1 MTQVDILAFGAHP
14 DDVELGC
21 AGTLSLSISQGKSVA
36 IIDLTEGELGT
47 RGDVQKRKKEAQ
59 NAANILNVKYRE
71 NLKFR
76 DGFFKNDES
85 HQIAVIKKIRS
96 FKPKIVLCNAFRD
109 RHIDHSKGN
118 KLVNESCFLSG
129 LKKIE
134 TFDSKGAI
142 QDSWRPRL
150 ILEYIQWD
158 DLEPDII
165 LDISGHLDKK
175 LQAVSAFKSQFY
187 NPDSGEIETPI
198 SSKNFIESVKY
209 RAQNLGR
216 IIGTSAGEGFT
227 SKQQLSID
235 NLFDL
240 IRQ

>member
-47 RGDVQKRKKEAQ
+47 RGNIQTRKKEAQ

-71 NLKFR
+71 NLKFK
-76 DGFFKNDES
+76 DGFFKNDEH
-85 HQIAVIKKIRS
+85 HQITVIKKIRS

-129 LKKIE
+129 LNKIE
-134 TFDSKGAI
+134 TFDSAGAA
-142 QDSWRPRL
+142 QDSWRPKL

-158 DLEPDII
+158 DIKPDII
-165 LDISGHLDKK
+165 LDISGHLEKK
-175 LQAVSAFKSQFY
+175 LLAVSAFKSQFY

-216 IIGTSAGEGFT
+216 IIGTTAGEGFT
-227 SKQQLSID
+227 SKQQLSVSNI
-235 NLFDL
+235 FDL
-240 IRQ
+240 IR

>member
-47 RGDVQKRKKEAQ
+47 RGDVQKRKKEAK
-59 NAANILNVKYRE
+59 NAANILNIKYRE
-71 NLKFR
+71 NLKFK
-76 DGFFKNDES
+76 DGFFKNDEA

-129 LKKIE
+129 LNKIE
-134 TFDSKGAI
+134 TFDSAGDI
-142 QDSWRPRL
+142 QDSWRPKL

-158 DLEPDII
+158 DIEPDII

-187 NPDSGEIETPI
+187 NPDSEEIETPI

-227 SKQQLSID
+227 SKQQLSIG
-235 NLFDL
+235 NIFDL

>member
-47 RGDVQKRKKEAQ
+47 RGNIQTRKKEAQ

-71 NLKFR
+71 NLKFK
-76 DGFFKNDES
+76 DGFFKNDEH
-85 HQIAVIKKIRS
+85 HQVTVIKKIRS

-129 LKKIE
+129 LNKIE
-134 TFDSKGAI
+134 TFDSAGAA
-142 QDSWRPRL
+142 QDSWRPKL

-158 DLEPDII
+158 DVKPDII
-165 LDISGHLDKK
+165 LDISGHLEKK
-175 LQAVSAFKSQFY
+175 LLAVSAFKSQFY

-216 IIGTSAGEGFT
+216 IIGTTAGEGFT
-227 SKQQLSID
+227 SKQQLSIS
-235 NLFDL
+235 NIFDL
-240 IRQ
+240 IR

>member
-47 RGDVQKRKKEAQ
+47 RGNIQTRKKEAQ

-71 NLKFR
+71 NLKFK
-76 DGFFKNDES
+76 DGFFKNDEH
-85 HQIAVIKKIRS
+85 HQINVIKKIRS

-129 LKKIE
+129 LNKIE
-134 TFDSKGAI
+134 TFDSAGAA
-142 QDSWRPRL
+142 QDSWRPKL

-158 DLEPDII
+158 DVKPDII
-165 LDISGHLDKK
+165 LDISGHLEKK
-175 LQAVSAFKSQFY
+175 LLAVSAFKSQFY

-216 IIGTSAGEGFT
+216 IIGTTAGEGFT
-227 SKQQLSID
+227 SKQQLSVSNI
-235 NLFDL
+235 FDL
-240 IRQ
+240 IR

>member
-47 RGDVQKRKKEAQ
+47 RGNIQTRKKEAQ

-71 NLKFR
+71 NLKFK
-76 DGFFKNDES
+76 DGFFKNDEH
-85 HQIAVIKKIRS
+85 HQITVIKKIRS

-129 LKKIE
+129 LNKIE
-134 TFDSKGAI
+134 TFDSAGAA
-142 QDSWRPRL
+142 QDSWRPKL

-158 DLEPDII
+158 DVKPDII
-165 LDISGHLDKK
+165 LDISGHLEKK
-175 LQAVSAFKSQFY
+175 LLAVSAFKSQFY

-216 IIGTSAGEGFT
+216 IIGTTAGEGFT
-227 SKQQLSID
+227 SKQQLSIS
-235 NLFDL
+235 NIFDL
-240 IRQ
+240 IR

>member
-1 MTQVDILAFGAHP
+1 MIKVDILAIGSHP

-21 AGTLSLSISQGKSVA
+21 AGTISLSITQGKSVG

-47 RGDVQKRKKEAQ
+47 RGNIETRKKEAE
-59 NAANILNVKYRE
+59 NAANILGVKYRE

-76 DGFFKNDES
+76 DGFFKNDEV
-85 HQIAVIKKIRS
+85 HQIAVIQKLRTYR
-96 FKPKIVLCNAFRD
+96 PKIVLCNAYRD
-109 RHIDHSKGN
+109 RHTDHSRGN

-129 LKKIE
+129 LNKIK
-134 TFDSKGAI
+134 TLDSSGVA
-142 QDSWRPRL
+142 QESWRPKL
-150 ILEYIQWD
+150 VLEYIQWD
-158 DLEPDII
+158 DIKPDII
-165 LDISGHLDKK
+165 LDISGHLEKK

-187 NPDSGEIETPI
+187 DPGSSEIETPI

-227 SKQQLSID
+227 SKQHLSIS
-235 NLFDL
+235 NIFDL

>member
-1 MTQVDILAFGAHP
+1 MNQVDILAFGAHP

-21 AGTLSLSISQGKSVA
+21 AGTLSLSISQGKSAA

-47 RGDVQKRKKEAQ
+47 RGDVQKRKREAQ
-59 NAANILNVKYRE
+59 NAAKILNIKHRE
-71 NLKFR
+71 NLKFK
-76 DGFFKNDES
+76 DGFKNDEP

-96 FKPKIVLCNAFRD
+96 LKPKIVLCNAFRD
-109 RHIDHSKGN
+109 RHIDHGKGN

-129 LKKIE
+129 LNKIE
-134 TFDSKGAI
+134 TFDNTGAI
-142 QDSWRPRL
+142 QDSWRPKL

-227 SKQQLSID
+227 SKQKLSIG
-235 NLFDL
+235 NIFDL

>member
-47 RGDVQKRKKEAQ
+47 RGNIQTRKKEAQ
-59 NAANILNVKYRE
+59 NAANILNIKYRE
-71 NLKFR
+71 NLKFK
-76 DGFFKNDES
+76 DGFFKNDEH
-85 HQIAVIKKIRS
+85 HQINVIKKIRS

-129 LKKIE
+129 LNKIE
-134 TFDSKGAI
+134 TFDSAGAA
-142 QDSWRPRL
+142 QDLWRPKL

-158 DLEPDII
+158 DIKPDII
-165 LDISGHLDKK
+165 LDISSHLEKK

-227 SKQQLSID
+227 SKQQLSVSNI
-235 NLFDL
+235 FDL
-240 IRQ
+240 IR

>member
-1 MTQVDILAFGAHP
+1 MIQVDILAFGAHP

-21 AGTLSLSISQGKSVA
+21 AGTLSLSINQGKSVA

-47 RGDVQKRKKEAQ
+47 RGNIETRKNEAQ
-59 NAANILNVKYRE
+59 KAANILGIKYRE

-76 DGFFKNDES
+76 DGFFKNDEI
-85 HQIAVIKKIRS
+85 HQIAVIQKIRK
-96 FKPKIVLCNAFRD
+96 FRPKIVLCNAYTD
-109 RHIDHSKGN
+109 RHIDHIKGN

-129 LKKIE
+129 LNKLK
-134 TFDSKGAI
+134 TSDNAGVS
-142 QDSWRPRL
+142 QDSWRPEL
-150 ILEYIQWD
+150 VLEYIQWND
-158 DLEPDII
+158 IKPDII
-165 LDISGHLDKK
+165 LDISGHLEKK
-175 LQAVSAFKSQFY
+175 LQAVLAFKSQFY
-187 NPDSGEIETPI
+187 DPGSDEIETPI

-227 SKQQLSID
+227 SKQQLSIG
-235 NLFDL
+235 NIFDL

>member
-47 RGDVQKRKKEAQ
+47 RGNIQTRKKEAQ

-71 NLKFR
+71 NLKFK
-76 DGFFKNDES
+76 DGFFKNDEH
-85 HQIAVIKKIRS
+85 HQITVIKKIRS

-129 LKKIE
+129 LNKIE
-134 TFDSKGAI
+134 TFDNAGAA
-142 QDSWRPRL
+142 QDSWRPKL

-158 DLEPDII
+158 DVKPDII
-165 LDISGHLDKK
+165 LDISGHLEKK
-175 LQAVSAFKSQFY
+175 LLAVSAFKSQFY

-216 IIGTSAGEGFT
+216 IIGTTAGEGFT
-227 SKQQLSID
+227 SKQQLSIS
-235 NLFDL
+235 NIFDL
-240 IRQ
+240 IR